1 MRNPFNQ
8 NKHGIIN
15 YLQIFFKKI
24 ISCEIFS
31 TSFVNKLNEGFNRY
45 AICNRRIP
53 IKPLKIEIIN
63 I

>member
-1 MRNPFNQ
+1 MELS
-8 NKHGIIN
+8 II
-15 YLQIFFKKI
+15 YKYSLKKI

-45 AICNRRIP
+45 ALCNRRIP